1 MAKKK
6 PKMEYM
12 NWEELKRFWRIEIM
26 GGEHKKLNPFTI
38 YRRIRKKEQRHYLF
52 WFRLAQHLHRRPKG
66 ALDYK
71 KLAKRI
77 RTKLVRTYS
86 IDIMLDAEIGPGIS
100 FAHLTS
106 IVIAG
111 AARIGSNLYIRQN
124 TTIGIKESGQTGLIH
139 IGNNVNIG
147 ANACIIGNDLRIGD
161 NVTIGAMAF
170 INRDIPANSIYYTQ
184 YASTTKPKNPEL

>member
-1 MAKKK
+1 
-6 PKMEYM
+6 MEYM
-12 NWEELKRFWRIEIM
+12 NQDELKRYWRIEIM
-26 GGEHKKLNPFTI
+26 GGEHKKLNLFTI
-38 YRRIRKKEQRHYLF
+38 YRRTRKKEQRNYLF

-66 ALDYK
+66 IIDYK

-77 RTKLVRTYS
+77 RTSLVRTYS
-86 IDIMLDAEIGPGIS
+86 IDIMLDAEIGPGIN

-111 AARIGSNLYIRQN
+111 AARIGSNLHIRQN

-139 IGNNVNIG
+139 IGNNVTIG
-147 ANACIIGNDLRIGD
+147 ANACIIGDNLRIGD

-170 INRDIPANSIYYTQ
+170 INRDIPANSVCYTQ
-184 YASTTKPKNPEL
+184 YVAMTKQKNPEL